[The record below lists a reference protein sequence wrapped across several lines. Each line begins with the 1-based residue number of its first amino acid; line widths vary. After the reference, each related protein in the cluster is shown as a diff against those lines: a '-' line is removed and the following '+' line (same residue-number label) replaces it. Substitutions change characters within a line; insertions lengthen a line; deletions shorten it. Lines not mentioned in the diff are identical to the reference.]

1 MRIIFT
7 ILFFCILK
15 VSNAQKKDRK
25 VVIDDTYPRSI
36 ISIETP
42 KMSQE
47 KLAYHL
53 KTSGELLSVG
63 VVVGV
68 ISAIATPYIAKKDP
82 ETAKIVSIAG
92 GLLSIGLTISA
103 GSHLVL
109 AGKSVEI
116 RDKNN

>member
-1 MRIIFT
+1 MKKFYT
-7 ILFFCILK
+7 LLFLSLSL
-15 VSNAQKKDRK
+15 VSYSQKKDRK
-25 VVIDDTYPRSI
+25 IVIDDTYPRSI